1 MITHGPPAVLS
12 PWGDGV
18 LKARLDAMEHPPPF
32 HIFGHDHE
40 HFGVYT
46 EAGGRTV
53 ALNAAANFQKCGAC
67 ASGGGGASP
76 TIGPNGATA

>member
-1 MITHGPPAVLS
+1 MLS

-53 ALNAAANFQKCGAC
+53 ALNAAQEGLRRADRR
-67 ASGGGGASP
+67 GGGQAWVFDAP
-76 TIGPNGATA
+76 LR

>member
-1 MITHGPPAVLS
+1 
-12 PWGDGV
+12 
-18 LKARLDAMEHPPPF
+18 MEHPPPF

-53 ALNAAANFQKCGAC
+53 ALNAAQEGLRRADRR
-67 ASGGGGASP
+67 GGGQAWVFDAP
-76 TIGPNGATA
+76 LR